1 MKAKLYAN
9 YFAFMQKIMYN
20 TRMLKERYLTQYIL
34 DDLKD
39 KMVFLGGPRQ
49 VGKTTLCRSF
59 VGTHFK
65 NPAYFNWDNRADRKT
80 IMAATWPGDTELLI
94 FDEIHKH
101 RQWKGLIKGEYDKHK
116 ETFKFIVT
124 GSARLD
130 LYRRGGDSLQG
141 RYHYY
146 RLHPF
151 TLAEMEGISGVP
163 SVLGELT
170 LDRDFYQDTL
180 STLDT
185 FGGFPEP
192 FTKQSPRQL
201 RRWHNEKIERMF
213 REDIQDIEAI
223 RDIGNM
229 KLLSDI
235 LPAKVGASLSLNSIR
250 EDLEVSHRAVTH
262 WMDILEAFYYH
273 FRIYPYSSKKIR
285 SLKKEPKLYLWDWS
299 EVEDEA
305 NRFENL
311 IASHLLKFVHFIT
324 DHEGYRAELSYLRDV
339 DKREVDFLVTIDGRP
354 WFAVEVKLNDTVLS
368 PNLLYF
374 RDRLSIP
381 YIYQVVK
388 KDKVDMLEKGGR
400 ILSAGRFLAGLI

>member
-1 MKAKLYAN
+1 
-9 YFAFMQKIMYN
+9 
-20 TRMLKERYLTQYIL
+20 MLKKRYLTPYIV

-39 KMVFLGGPRQ
+39 KMVFVGGPRQ
-49 VGKTTLCRSF
+49 VGKTTLCRNF
-59 VGTHFK
+59 VAASFK
-65 NPAYFNWDNRADRKT
+65 NHAYLNWDNRADRKT
-80 IMAATWPGDTELLI
+80 IMAASWPGDAELLI
-94 FDEIHKH
+94 FDEIHKY
-101 RQWKGLIKGEYDKHK
+101 RQWKGLIKGEYDKLK
-116 ETFKFIVT
+116 DRFKFLVT

-151 TLAEMEGISGVP
+151 TLSEIEGLPYKSPVP
-163 SVLGELT
+163 GEIPVGQ
-170 LDRDFYQDTL
+170 DFYQDAL
-180 STLDT
+180 NILES

-192 FTKQSPRQL
+192 VTRQSKRQL
-201 RRWHNEKIERMF
+201 RRWHNEKIERMV
-213 REDIQDIEAI
+213 REDILDIHSI

-235 LPAKVGASLSLNSIR
+235 LPSKVGSPLSLNALR

-273 FRIYPYSSKKIR
+273 FRIYPYTAKKIR

-305 NRFENL
+305 ARFENL
-311 IASHLLKFVHFIT
+311 IASHLLKFAHFIV
-324 DHEGYRAELSYLRDV
+324 DHEGHRAELYYLRDV
-339 DKREVDFLVTIDGRP
+339 DKREMDFLVTINNKP
-354 WFAVEVKLNDTVLS
+354 WFAVEVKLNDTSLS

-374 RDRLSIP
+374 RDRLAIP
-381 YIYQVVK
+381 YAYQVVRK
-388 KDKVDMLEKGGR
+388 EKTDSLEKGAR
-400 ILSAGRFLAGLI
+400 IISAGKFLAGLI